1 LNFKFQFR
9 KCVSALGLSIALLL
23 TNRLHSQ
30 DSHYWTQQYGTKSM
44 LLSGSVIGGVED
56 LGAVYYNPARLS
68 VITGTSFLLSANVY
82 ELSTVKIDDI
92 FGNSKNSSTT
102 TFRGVPTLAAGS
114 FKVKWLPKHYFAYA
128 LLTRQNSDFNL
139 SYQNEAYQDVLPS
152 VPGNEYFNG
161 AINIQSS
168 SSQQWTS
175 ISWAYPIST
184 KFSVGVTTNY
194 SINKQAK
201 GNTIG
206 LEALTQNNEVAMY
219 RYIRSYNYTQT
230 GFLWKIGASTTLKN
244 WLLGLT
250 ITTPL
255 VSLGGKSSYR
265 YEEYYSPI
273 PGSTTVAPTY
283 STTNQTGLGLKYKSP
298 LSIGFGVSRSI
309 GKNKIY
315 FSTEW
320 FSSISK
326 YMMSAADKLSQSN
339 PSDTLRFHLTDSD
352 KSVLNAGIGAEFYI
366 NKKISG
372 FASFSTDF
380 SSASDDLTRFIERK
394 PEASDGT
401 WSSDFYHIGGG
412 FVLNLNGADI
422 TLGVT
427 HTGADLT
434 LPRPINFPD
443 NSQQPIFNSNNVA
456 NARWDRWRFVFSF
469 SFPFLKNKFANTS
482 WKLTCNT

>member
-1 LNFKFQFR
+1 MKLVKT
-9 KCVSALGLSIALLL
+9 LIAV
-23 TNRLHSQ
+23 TSFFIATSLHGQ

-68 VITGTSFLLSANVY
+68 VITGTAFLLSANVY

-139 SYQNEAYQDVLPS
+139 AYQNEVYQDALPS
-152 VPGNEYFNG
+152 VPGNEYFSG
-161 AINIQSS
+161 AINIQTS

-175 ISWAYPIST
+175 ISWAYPIS
-184 KFSVGVTTNY
+184 KKLSVGVTTNY
-194 SINKQAK
+194 SINKQSK

-206 LEALTQNNEVAMY
+206 LQALSQNNEVAMY
-219 RYIRSYNYTQT
+219 RYIRNYTYSQT
-230 GFLWKIGASTTLKN
+230 GFLWKIGASATLKN

-255 VSLGGKSSYR
+255 VSLGGTGSYR
-265 YEEYYSPI
+265 FEEYYSPI

-283 STTNQTGLGLKYKSP
+283 STTNQSGLALKYKTP
-298 LSIGFGVSRSI
+298 LSIGFGVSRMI
-309 GKNKIY
+309 GQNKIH

-320 FSSISK
+320 FSSIAK
-326 YMMSAADKLSQSN
+326 YAMMNTADKISQSN
-339 PSDTLRFHLTDSD
+339 PSDTLRFHLTDNE
-352 KSVLNAGIGAEFYI
+352 KSVLNAGIGAEFFI
-366 NKKISG
+366 NKRISG

-380 SSASDDLTRFIERK
+380 SSISDDLTRFIERK
-394 PEASDGT
+394 PETSDGT
-401 WSSDFYHIGGG
+401 WSSDFYNVGGG

-427 HTGADLT
+427 HTGANLA

-443 NSQQPIFNSNNVA
+443 NSQQPIFNMGDVA

-469 SFPFLKNKFANTS
+469 SFPFLKNYAKKFTGEEE
-482 WKLTCNT
+482 KK

>member
-1 LNFKFQFR
+1 MKQIKILL
-9 KCVSALGLSIALLL
+9 AATGLFFAA
-23 TNRLHSQ
+23 NLHSQ
-30 DSHYWTQQYGTKSM
+30 DSHYWTQQYGTRSM

-68 VITGTSFLLSANVY
+68 VITGTAFLLSANVY

-114 FKVKWLPKHYFAYA
+114 FKIKWLPKHFFAYA

-139 SYQNEAYQDVLPS
+139 AYQNEVHQDALPT
-152 VPGNEYFNG
+152 VPGDEYFSG

-168 SSQQWTS
+168 GSQQWTS
-175 ISWAYPIST
+175 VSWAYPINK
-184 KFSVGVTTNY
+184 KFSVGVTTNF
-194 SINKQAK
+194 SINKQSK

-206 LEALTQNNEVAMY
+206 LQALSENNEVAMY
-219 RYIRSYNYTQT
+219 RYIRNYNYSQN
-230 GFLWKIGASTTLKN
+230 GFLWKIGASADLRN

-255 VSLGGKSSYR
+255 VSIGGNGSYR
-265 YEEYYSPI
+265 FEEYYSPI
-273 PGSTTVAPTY
+273 PGSTTVPPTY
-283 STTNQTGLGLKYKSP
+283 STTNQTGLALKYKSP
-298 LSIGFGVSRSI
+298 LSIGFGVSRNI
-309 GKNKIY
+309 GKNKIH

-320 FSSISK
+320 FNSVSK
-326 YMMSAADKLSQSN
+326 YNMMSAAVTLSQSN
-339 PSDTLRFHLTDSD
+339 SSDTLRFNLTDNE
-352 KSVLNAGIGAEFYI
+352 KSVLNAGIGAEFFI

-380 SSASDDLTRFIERK
+380 SSIGDNLTRFVERK

-443 NSQQPIFNSNNVA
+443 NSQQPIFNPNDIA

-469 SFPFLKNKFANTS
+469 SFPFLKNYTKKFTEP
-482 WKLTCNT
+482 KEEKK